1 VKSPARDRYLAWIEA
16 RVDAAPLRRFRVG
29 FALVWLTY
37 DALDLALGGTV
48 RSGHL
53 FAPATAPVPAL
64 ASLQAALITTELLL
78 LRGSFARPLLLLAAV
93 LRVAEAYWFLRLND
107 FYYFAVT
114 ALLLAM
120 CDCERGDR
128 AAHGWSLAVLRW
140 QTGWIYLA
148 SALMKLSP
156 EFLRGDHLY
165 VREHYNLVAL
175 HWPYPALYRRCMDSM
190 TCNAA
195 LSWAGV
201 LCELTIGALLV
212 ARRARG
218 ITVALCAGVHL
229 FGALAANVWFFGL
242 SIFLQVYFLSMTPA
256 APPSDESCRVR

>member
-1 VKSPARDRYLAWIEA
+1 MKSPARDRYLAWLEA
-16 RVDAAPLRRFRVG
+16 RADAAPLRRFRVG

-37 DALDLALGGTV
+37 DALDLALGGTA

-78 LRGSFARPLLLLAAV
+78 LRGSFARLLLLLAAV
-93 LRVAEAYWFLRLND
+93 LRGAEAYYFLRLND
-107 FYYFAVT
+107 FYYFSVT

-128 AAHGWSLAVLRW
+128 SAHVWSVAVLRW
-140 QTGWIYLA
+140 QTGWIYIA
-148 SALMKLSP
+148 TALLKLSP

-175 HWPYPALYRRCMDSM
+175 HWPYPALYQRCMDSM
-190 TCNAA
+190 TCNAT
-195 LSWAGV
+195 LSWVGVVSELTVGV
-201 LCELTIGALLV
+201 LLIAT
-212 ARRARG
+212 RARG
-218 ITVALCAGVHL
+218 IALTLCAGVHL

-242 SIFLQVYFLSMTPA
+242 SIFLQVYFVSIAPA
-256 APPSDESCRVR
+256 APPSEGSKLSR